1 MASDSPRRDLGE
13 CFRRANTYTTEV
25 RVTVRP
31 GLLNTVTVSL
41 ARLVVVGMVLRLRPV
56 TLARRHA
63 WYVHVESVGEWNK
76 RSRRRTKSLGN
87 CRSSTSRDV
96 MEGSL
101 VL

>member
-1 MASDSPRRDLGE
+1 M
-13 CFRRANTYTTEV
+13 ANTYTTEV
-25 RVTVRP
+25 GVTVRP
-31 GLLNTVTVSL
+31 GLLDPVAVSL

-63 WYVHVESVGEWNK
+63 WYVHGESVGEWN
-76 RSRRRTKSLGN
+76 RRSLSRRKSLGN